1 VWDFHDG
8 NEAVRLEKGIIAT
21 RTFFESMGNPTHLN
35 AYAVGEER
43 FGEIVDRLQAR
54 KALPMGER
62 KDITS
67 EKVMEILALA
77 R

>member
-1 VWDFHDG
+1 
-8 NEAVRLEKGIIAT
+8 
-21 RTFFESMGNPTHLN
+21 MGNPTHLN